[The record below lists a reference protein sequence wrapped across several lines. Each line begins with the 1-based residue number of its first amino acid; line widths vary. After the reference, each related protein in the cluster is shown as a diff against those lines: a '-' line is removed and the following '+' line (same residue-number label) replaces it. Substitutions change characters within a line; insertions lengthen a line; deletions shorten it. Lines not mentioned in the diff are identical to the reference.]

1 MPDRYDLIVIGAG
14 PGGYVCAIRAAQL
27 GMKVACVEKRPAL
40 GGTCLNVGCIPS
52 KALLDSSEH
61 FAFTRAGL
69 ARHGVK
75 VGDVTLDL
83 GTMMSRKDK
92 VVKGLTDGVAFL
104 FKKNKIT
111 PVSGTARLGERGQV
125 VVKGPKDEALLLEAA
140 HVILA
145 TGSEPV
151 GLPALPFDGTHI
163 VSSTE
168 ALAFDK
174 VPQHLIVVGG
184 GYIGLELGSVWS
196 RLGAKVTVLEFLPK
210 LLPLNDRETADGLHK
225 ALAKQGLE
233 FHLTTKVTAAAVQ
246 GGQVIVNAQAEGK
259 EVHFPG
265 DRVLVAVGR
274 RPYTAGLGLQ
284 EAGVRT
290 DERSGRVLVDDG
302 LQSNVEGVYA
312 IGDLVSG
319 PMLAHKAEDE
329 GVALAERISGMKS
342 HVNYDAIP
350 SVIYT
355 HPELAAVGQTE
366 EQVKESG
373 REYRVGKF
381 PFAANGRARCLDE
394 TDGFVKVVADAKTDR
409 VLGVHILGPRASDLI
424 AEAVSVIEFAGSSED
439 IARTCHAHP
448 TLSEAVREAA
458 LAVDRRAIH
467 A

>member
-1 MPDRYDLIVIGAG
+1 
-14 PGGYVCAIRAAQL
+14 
-27 GMKVACVEKRPAL
+27 MKVACIDKRPTL
-40 GGTCLNVGCIPS
+40 GGTCLNIGCIPS

-83 GTMMSRKDK
+83 AAMMGRKDK
-92 VVKGLTDGVAFL
+92 VVKTLTDGVAFL

-111 PVSGTARLGERGQV
+111 PVHGSARLGKPGQV
-125 VVKGPKDEALLLEAA
+125 VVKGTKDETILEAA
-140 HVILA
+140 HIILA
-145 TGSEPV
+145 TGSEPT
-151 GLPALPFDGTHI
+151 ALPGLAFDGTHV

-174 VPQHLIVVGG
+174 VPAHLIVVGG

-196 RLGAKVTVLEFLPK
+196 RLGAKVTVLEFLPQ
-210 LLPLNDRETADGLHK
+210 LLPLNDRETADALHK
-225 ALAKQGLE
+225 ALTRQGLT
-233 FHLTTKVTAAAVQ
+233 FHVGTKVTAAATR
-246 GGQVIVNAQAEGK
+246 GGQVIVNAQSGGK
-259 EVHFPG
+259 EVTFPG

-274 RPYTAGLGLQ
+274 RPYTTGLGLK
-284 EAGVRT
+284 EAGVVL
-290 DERSGRVLVDDG
+290 DERSGRVQVDDHFRTSV
-302 LQSNVEGVYA
+302 QGVYA
-312 IGDLVSG
+312 IGDLITG

-329 GVALAERISGMKS
+329 GIALAEQLAGMKTV
-342 HVNYDAIP
+342 VNHEAIP

-355 HPELAAVGQTE
+355 HPELAAVGLTE
-366 EQVKESG
+366 EQAKSAG

-394 TDGFVKVVADAKTDR
+394 TDGFVKVIADAKTDR
-409 VLGVHILGPRASDLI
+409 VLGVHVLGPRASDLI
-424 AEAVSVIEFAGSSED
+424 AEAVSVVEFAGSSED

-458 LAVDRRAIH
+458 FAVDGRAIH